1 MNSSTTRGIDI
12 GIAVNGVPPVLTGL
26 DQVRSR
32 IRQTAQEAK
41 GMTDFLAEAGRQV
54 LSGLGVGIGMGMFQ
68 QLGTAVSAAVQG
80 GIRYN
85 AVLETQSMS
94 FKTLLGTAT
103 AAQARMQDLAR
114 FAASTPFELPEVVAA
129 SRLLQSLTGGALASG
144 EALRLVGDAAAAS
157 GRGFEETAMWVG
169 RLYAGLES
177 GTPVGEAT
185 LRLLEMGL
193 VSGDAKVKL
202 DRLAESG
209 EATGRA
215 MEIIRSTFHRTS
227 GAMEEQSRTLEGLQS
242 TFRDSL
248 NELSGLVTKPLL
260 EPLRTGIESVTQA
273 VTSANKA
280 LDGGS
285 FLGLVALI
293 QAGPKAGLAMGA
305 SAIEAMVPAI
315 EKLRD
320 RARSLMGLAPLESL
334 FPKEVQ
340 DGTGELKGE
349 GTLKYAERMR
359 GLARQSDT
367 VLRSLSSEDPLLG
380 PGNAEGEAAWVR
392 AQQEAADA
400 SQFRRDIERETGLAI
415 ADQIQA
421 EKEREDLVRSQT
433 GERQQALDLA
443 IKEEE
448 RRKEMAY
455 RQSYVGG
462 TATRFGQ
469 FQAAA
474 AVDDEAGLGGG
485 MMAGMQESLMQLGT
499 AASNAGAVVSNTLGA
514 AFSTIGDQVAKLILG
529 TVTWGEAL
537 ANIGRNILTQLVQS
551 MVQFFV
557 NLIARQIL
565 TAVVGSTIAATQAA
579 AMASAWAGPA
589 VLASIASYGAA
600 AEVGPAAVT
609 AALASAPAIASL
621 GAVAG
626 YEQGGWTGPGPRD
639 EVAGVVHRGEF
650 VVPADVVDR
659 VGLGRLEGLMES
671 PAAGASGPAV
681 AGGGSTIRIHNYVD
695 REAFL
700 ESIRDD
706 VEGMAAGVFRRMS

>member
-1 MNSSTTRGIDI
+1 MNSSTRGIDI
-12 GIAVNGVPPVLTGL
+12 GIAVTGVPPVLTGL
-26 DQVRSR
+26 DQVRGR

-41 GMTDFLAEAGRQV
+41 GMTDFLKEAGRQV
-54 LSGLGVGIGMGMFQ
+54 LGGLGMGIGMGLFQ
-68 QLGTAVSAAVQG
+68 QLGTAVSTAVQG

-85 AVLETQSMS
+85 AVLESQSMA
-94 FKTLLGTAT
+94 FKTLLGDAT
-103 AAQARMQDLAR
+103 AAQARMQELAR

-129 SRLLQSLTGGALASG
+129 SRLLQTLTGGALASG

-193 VSGDAKVKL
+193 VSGDTKVRL

-209 EATGRA
+209 EGAGRA
-215 MEIIRSTFHRTS
+215 AEVIRSAFHRTS
-227 GAMEEQSRTLEGLQS
+227 GAMEEQSRTLDGLQS
-242 TFRDSL
+242 TFRDSV
-248 NELSGLVTKPLL
+248 NELTGLVTKPLL

-305 SAIEAMVPAI
+305 SGIAAMLPAI
-315 EKLRD
+315 EKARD
-320 RARSLMGLAPLESL
+320 RLRSMMGLAPLETL
-334 FPKEVQ
+334 FPKEAQ
-340 DGTGELKGE
+340 AGTGELKGE
-349 GTLKYAERMR
+349 GTLQYAERMR
-359 GLARQSDT
+359 GLARQSDG
-367 VLRSLSSEDPLLG
+367 VLRSMASEGPLFG
-380 PGNAEGEAAWVR
+380 PGDAEGEAAWVR
-392 AQQEAADA
+392 AQEEAAA
-400 SQFRRDIERETGLAI
+400 AAQFRRDIERETGLAI
-415 ADQIQA
+415 ADQIEA
-421 EKEREDLVRSQT
+421 EKERADLIADQT
-433 GERQQALDLA
+433 KDRQRALDLA
-443 IKEEE
+443 MEEEE
-448 RRKEMAY
+448 RRQDMTY

-469 FQAAA
+469 FQASA

-499 AASNAGAVVSNTLGA
+499 AASNAGAVVSNTLGT
-514 AFSTIGDQVAKLILG
+514 AFATIGDQVTKLIMG

-565 TAVVGSTIAATQAA
+565 TAVIGTGIAASQAA

-609 AALASAPAIASL
+609 AALASAPAIAGL

-626 YEQGGWTGPGPRD
+626 YEQGGFTGAGPTD

-650 VVPADVVDR
+650 VVPAHVVDR
-659 VGLGRLEGLMES
+659 VGLARLEQLMDGPS
-671 PAAGASGPAV
+671 SGGSAPGAAGGQSA
-681 AGGGSTIRIHNYVD
+681 IRIHNYVD
-695 REAFL
+695 RTAFVEA
-700 ESIRDD
+700 IRDD
-706 VEGMAAGVFRRMS
+706 IEGMAAGVFRRMG